1 MRKLFFYTKS
11 RGKNLLFL
19 PGTEQG
25 LSDWILNTAA
35 PLLRHSKDFCG
46 NQASGHICG
55 DVVCEKEN
63 VKAQRSDCPNEADIR
78 RLGNT

>member
-1 MRKLFFYTKS
+1 MRKLFFDTKS
-11 RGKNLLFL
+11 QGKNLLFL

-35 PLLRHSKDFCG
+35 PLLRHGKDFCR
-46 NQASGHICG
+46 NQAPGNICG

-63 VKAQRSDCPNEADIR
+63 VKAVSCCLKDLTILMKPI
-78 RLGNT
+78 